1 MKAPAILTGLAV
13 TLSLALA
20 GAEKPN
26 LIVINIDDLGYGDI
40 GPFGSAL
47 NRTPHLDRM
56 VAEGRKLTSFY
67 AAPVCSPS
75 RAALMTGSYPKRALP
90 IPHVLF
96 PAGSVGL
103 HSDEITIAE
112 VLRGAGYATACIGKW
127 HLGDQPPFLPTAQ
140 GFDYYFGIPYS
151 NDMGPSIDGIK
162 SNLGAPIPKDTREPG
177 KPGENEVGIAG
188 KYQQPPLPLLENN
201 KVVGR
206 VRQSEHQ
213 AIVQTFTDA
222 AVKFVRENA
231 NQPFFLYLPH
241 AAVHLPLYPGKEWVG
256 KSNNGLYGDWVEEMD
271 WSVGR
276 VLDTLRELGIAE
288 RTVVIFTSDNGSTPR
303 GSNAPLRG
311 HKASTWEGGLRVPT
325 IVWWPGKI
333 PAGTSSDA
341 ITGMHDVL
349 PTFAALAGS
358 KPPADR
364 KLDGI
369 DVSGVWLGKEGAQG
383 HEVFHYFRGFQ
394 LEAIRRGPWKLHFG
408 TAKNK
413 APHLAL
419 YHLESDI
426 GEKNNVAAENPG
438 VVKEL
443 QQLAATMD
451 ADLGTKPDSKGPGVR
466 PLGRVEKPEPFLDHQ
481 GRVRANAVATAE
493 IFP

>member
-1 MKAPAILTGLAV
+1 MKTLALLTSLIA
-13 TLSLALA
+13 TLSAVSTA
-20 GAEKPN
+20 AEKPN
-26 LIVINIDDLGYGDI
+26 FVVINIDDLGYGDI
-40 GPFGSAL
+40 GPFGSTL

-56 VAEGRKLTSFY
+56 AKEGRKLTSFY

-96 PAGSVGL
+96 PAGAGGL
-103 HSDEITIAE
+103 HPDEVTIAE
-112 VLRGAGYATACIGKW
+112 VLRGAGYRSACIGKW

-151 NDMGPSIDGIK
+151 NDMGPPADGAK
-162 SNLGAPIPKDTREPG
+162 SNLGAPIPKNIRNSG
-177 KPGENEVGIAG
+177 KSADDEAGIRG
-188 KYQQPPLPLLENN
+188 MHQQPPLPLLENG

-206 VRQSEHQ
+206 VRQDEQQ
-213 AIVQTFTDA
+213 AIVRTFTES

-231 NQPFFLYLPH
+231 DRPFFLYLPH
-241 AAVHLPLYPGKEWVG
+241 AAVHFPFYPGKDWAG
-256 KSNNGLYGDWVEEMD
+256 KSRNGIYGDWVEEVD

-288 RTVVIFTSDNGSTPR
+288 RTVVLFTSDNGGTPR

-311 HKASTWEGGLRVPT
+311 HKGSTWEGGLRVPT
-325 IVWWPGKI
+325 IAWWPGKI
-333 PAGTSSDA
+333 PAGSRSDA

-349 PTFAALAGS
+349 PTFAVLAGS
-358 KPPADR
+358 KPPAER

-369 DVSGVWLGKEGAQG
+369 DVSGVWLGKEGAAG

-413 APHLAL
+413 VPDLAL

-426 GEKNNVAAENPG
+426 GETKNVAAENPEII
-438 VVKEL
+438 KQL
-443 QQLAATMD
+443 QQLAADMES
-451 ADLGTKPDSKGPGVR
+451 DLGIKPDSKGPGVR
-466 PLGRVEKPEPFLDHQ
+466 PLGRVEKPEPFIDHH
-481 GRVRANAVATAE
+481 GKVRANAVGDAE